1 MNWMMEVGRDC
12 FAGYPD
18 ASDDS
23 QTPFLDILS
32 QTNVYPLQNNLL
44 PFDWDHCRTPNE
56 IGNVDNETQV
66 KHVKGQYSLY
76 STRLSTASASYIMQ
90 GACDPGVSGSTL
102 PQCTILIVLMPTIMS
117 RVVNPPP
124 TNQQIYL
131 ESADLGPF
139 LKALFE
145 YYQHYVHWL
154 LLRKLWLGSNGDF
167 PPLQN

>member
-1 MNWMMEVGRDC
+1 MNWMMEVGRDR

-102 PQCTILIVLMPTIMS
+102 PVYYPNCTDANNNVTS
-117 RVVNPPP
+117 SES
-124 TNQQIYL
+124 TSYQ
-131 ESADLGPF
+131 SADL
-139 LKALFE
+139 
-145 YYQHYVHWL
+145 
-154 LLRKLWLGSNGDF
+154 S
-167 PPLQN
+167 